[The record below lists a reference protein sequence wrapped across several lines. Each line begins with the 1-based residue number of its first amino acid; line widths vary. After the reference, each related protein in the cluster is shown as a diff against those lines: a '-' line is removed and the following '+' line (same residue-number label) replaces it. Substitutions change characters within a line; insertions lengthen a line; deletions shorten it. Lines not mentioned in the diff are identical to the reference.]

1 MKITNILGFSHWL
14 SGDQENKKLDRRDSN
29 LLSKEHPPQKK
40 KSGGLVGDLDFQLI
54 SSEF

>member
-29 LLSKEHPPQKK
+29 LLSKEHPPPKK